1 MPDVDQDHPLASPDV
16 RQRGTETE
24 RPNLSWRVA
33 VVSIAVIVIWLFAV
47 EVLGSFS
54 GPAYADRVGH
64 AVRAGA
70 ISALVVPL
78 IILSRRYLDRRPW
91 SGLRLTPLGAGW
103 RVALFGAAFWLVAAG
118 IGLTVTLALGWA
130 SVTISAP
137 STGIVLLAIYLPL
150 LVFFY
155 EALPE
160 ELIFRGYFYRNLAA
174 RYPRWLALLMQ
185 AALFTLFGAAI
196 GAAGTVDRVILFFTF
211 SVVLGILRVVTGNLW
226 TAVGFHLAFQWV
238 TQLYSAAVREGTLRV
253 EAQATLDLV
262 VFWLFPIVLG
272 SVALITVSAARQ
284 RTGWRN
290 PEPDPPSTVAAEA
303 VGGRVEKS
311 SRAS

>member
-1 MPDVDQDHPLASPDV
+1 MPDLDQDPPSASPDV
-16 RQRGTETE
+16 RQEGMESN
-24 RPNLSWRVA
+24 RPNLFWRVT
-33 VVSIAVIVIWLFAV
+33 VVFIAVIVIWLFV
-47 EVLGSFS
+47 VGGIGSFS

-64 AVRAGA
+64 AVRAVA
-70 ISALVVPL
+70 ISAMVIPL
-78 IILSRRYLDRRPW
+78 IIVSRRYLDCRPW
-91 SGLRLTPLGAGW
+91 SGLRLTSLADGG
-103 RVALFGAAFWLVAAG
+103 RVALFGAVFWLVAAG

-130 SVTISAP
+130 SIEFSAP
-137 STGIVLLAIYLPL
+137 STGIVLLALYLPL

-185 AALFTLFGAAI
+185 AALFTLFGAAV

-226 TAVGFHLAFQWV
+226 TAIGFHLTFQWV

-272 SVALITVSAARQ
+272 SIALIAATAVRQ

-290 PEPDPPSTVAAEA
+290 SEPDPPSLAAKV
-303 VGGRVEKS
+303 VGGRMEKS
-311 SRAS
+311 PRAF

>member
-1 MPDVDQDHPLASPDV
+1 MPDLDQDTSPASPDV
-16 RQRGTETE
+16 RQEGTESS
-24 RPNLSWRVA
+24 RPNLFWRVVVVFTA
-33 VVSIAVIVIWLFAV
+33 VVGIWLFVV

-64 AVRAGA
+64 AVRAA
-70 ISALVVPL
+70 AVSALVVPL

-103 RVALFGAAFWLVAAG
+103 RVALFGAVFWLVAAG
-118 IGLTVTLALGWA
+118 IGLTVTLALGWT
-130 SVTISAP
+130 SIEVSAP
-137 STGIVLLAIYLPL
+137 SAGIVLLALYLPL
-150 LVFFY
+150 LVFLY

-185 AALFTLFGAAI
+185 AALFTLFGAAV

-226 TAVGFHLAFQWV
+226 TAIGFHLAFQWV
-238 TQLYSAAVREGTLRV
+238 TQLYSAAIREGTLRV

-272 SVALITVSAARQ
+272 SVVLLVAAAVRQ

-290 PEPDPPSTVAAEA
+290 PEPDPPSAVAANA
-303 VGGRVEKS
+303 V
-311 SRAS
+311 